1 LLSKKLKIFSKNF
14 LVLQPLVFQVV
25 EAVFERTVNNF
36 DEKKLLKN
44 LPVSKMAVP
53 LHRFSPLVWR

>member
-1 LLSKKLKIFSKNF
+1 MLIFGKI
-14 LVLQPLVFQVV
+14 
-25 EAVFERTVNNF
+25 VNNSN
-36 DEKKLLKN
+36 EKKFQKN

>member
-1 LLSKKLKIFSKNF
+1 VFLSAI
-14 LVLQPLVFQVV
+14 
-25 EAVFERTVNNF
+25 VNNF

-53 LHRFSPLVWR
+53 LHRFSPLVRR